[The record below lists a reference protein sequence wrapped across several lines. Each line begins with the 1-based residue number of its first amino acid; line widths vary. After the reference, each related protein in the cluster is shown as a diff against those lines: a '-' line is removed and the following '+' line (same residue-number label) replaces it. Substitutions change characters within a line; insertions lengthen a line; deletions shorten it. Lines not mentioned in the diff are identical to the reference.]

1 MPFIE
6 KVTWNDLMNVKMIFL
21 SIIIEAL
28 PFILVGV
35 FISALINQLVSEQ
48 LIARLL
54 PKNKLYSIL
63 PACFIGVLFPVCD
76 CGIVPIARR
85 LIKKGVPL
93 PAAVAFML
101 TAPIVNP
108 VVASATSFA
117 FNSPAIMW
125 LRLGMALLV
134 AICTAL
140 CLGNIFRSPE
150 LRSQAALQDYE
161 HPCGCNHGADCQSSW
176 YNRCL
181 NVLSDSCNEF
191 FEMGRYLIFGALLS
205 SIAQTFI
212 PHTIMTSVGQD
223 PTLSIA
229 VMMVFAF
236 FVSICSTSDAFI
248 AASFS
253 GSFTIASLLSFMT
266 FGPMIDLKNTF
277 MLCHTFRPR
286 LVLTLVLLTS
296 LLCFISAYL
305 LHILLQGVL
314 L

>member
-6 KVTWNDLMNVKMIFL
+6 KITWNDLMNVKMIFL

-28 PFILVGV
+28 PFILIGV
-35 FISALINQLVSEQ
+35 FVSALINQLVSEQ
-48 LIARLL
+48 LLARLL
-54 PKNKLYSIL
+54 PKNKLYSII

-85 LIKKGVPL
+85 LIKKGVPM
-93 PAAVAFML
+93 PAAIAFML
-101 TAPIVNP
+101 TAPIINP

-134 AICTAL
+134 AVGTAV
-140 CLGNIFRSPE
+140 CLSTIFRGPE
-150 LRSQAALQDYE
+150 LRSEAALHGYG
-161 HPCGCNHGADCQSSW
+161 HTCGCSHGAHSQPAPYD
-176 YNRCL
+176 RCL
-181 NVLSDSCNEF
+181 NVLTDACSEF

-212 PHTIMTSVGQD
+212 PHTIMTEVGQH
-223 PTLSIA
+223 PVLSLA

-253 GSFTIASLLSFMT
+253 GSFTIASLLCFMT
-266 FGPMIDLKNTF
+266 YGPMIDLKNTF
-277 MLCHTFRPR
+277 MLGHTFRPR
-286 LVLTLVLLTS
+286 LVLALITITTS
-296 LLCFISAYL
+296 LCFTVAYL
-305 LHILLQGVL
+305 LNILLEGVL